1 MPALL
6 YTDHPVGMTETCHK
20 CKALTWDSGK
30 PVCLLDHQILD
41 GLIPGGPCE
50 RPLLYLDLIE
60 IRNEREKD

>member
-1 MPALL
+1 
-6 YTDHPVGMTETCHK
+6 MTETCHK